1 MKELKK
7 IPEFSKT
14 LLIQALGLSL
24 VMIAVNFSLVGLYQ
38 YKAKENIKINTFNQ
52 MLIIKAAVV
61 QPFWNLDYK
70 SMRQIVDSILLQQ
83 ENSIAA
89 IRILEPDS
97 TDQVPKYTLDRASK
111 SWEQIPFSEMKQND
125 DFIFWESV
133 VVYKGS
139 QIGTVQ
145 VIFSIA
151 EARQEIFQISFLLAA
166 ALLFFSALCLF
177 IFLTIHLRRV
187 SKELQK
193 EIDERT
199 LQLDTQRMA
208 MVNSSR
214 LASLGE
220 MSAGIAHE
228 INNPLAVI
236 DGTTRLIARSLA
248 ANIEIDS
255 QKLEAY
261 LTKIA
266 KMVNRITKI
275 VNGLRAFSRDG
286 SQEPITQFPI
296 DKFFSDISD
305 LCHANLVHKKVDIR
319 FLIDDPSIVVSGR
332 EVQLS
337 QVLINMIN
345 NSADAVEKLDE
356 KWITVECVSTK
367 DQLVISITDSGQ
379 GIPADIQTKM
389 LQPFFTTKELGK
401 GTGLGLSIS
410 LGIIESHGGTLTYCQ
425 NHKNTRFEITLRRS
439 TFGSIPSAA

>member
-1 MKELKK
+1 
-7 IPEFSKT
+7 
-14 LLIQALGLSL
+14 
-24 VMIAVNFSLVGLYQ
+24 MITANFSLVALYQ
-38 YKAKENIKINTFNQ
+38 YKAKENIRLNTFNQ
-52 MLIIKAAVV
+52 MQIIKAAII

-70 SMRQIVDSILLQQ
+70 SMGQIVDSILLQQ
-83 ENSIAA
+83 SNSIAA
-89 IRILEPDS
+89 IRVLESD
-97 TDQVPKYTLDRASK
+97 TKAGNLKYTVDRTGSNWVETSFEELK
-111 SWEQIPFSEMKQND
+111 NNSDYM
-125 DFIFWESV
+125 FWESGI
-133 VVYKGS
+133 VYKAS

-151 EARQEIFQISFLLAA
+151 EARQEIFQISFLLAS

-193 EIDERT
+193 EVDERT
-199 LQLDTQRMA
+199 RQLDTQRMA

-236 DGTTRLIARSLA
+236 DGTTRLIARQLE
-248 ANIEIDS
+248 ANLEIDVK
-255 QKLEAY
+255 KLDNY
-261 LTKIA
+261 LSKIS
-266 KMVNRITKI
+266 KMVSRITKI

-296 DKFFSDISD
+296 GKFFNDISD
-305 LCHANLVHKKVDIR
+305 LCHASLLHKNVHMQ
-319 FLIDDPSIVVSGR
+319 FFADDPAVVLSGR

-337 QVLINMIN
+337 QVLINIIN
-345 NSADAVEKLDE
+345 NSADAVEHLDE
-356 KWITVECVSTK
+356 KWINVDCVVEEEHV
-367 DQLVISITDSGQ
+367 LIAITDSGK
-379 GIPADIQTKM
+379 GIPEEIQTKM

-410 LGIIESHGGTLTYCQ
+410 LGIIESHGGSLTYCQ
-425 NHKNTRFEITLRRS
+425 NHKNTRFEIRLRKS
-439 TFGSIPSAA
+439 LSNALSSAA